1 MAIQVGQALP
11 NVTLYEFIEE
21 ETPGCAVGP
30 NAFQVADMVKGK
42 TIIVFGLPG
51 AYTPTCSAKHVPGYV
66 QHHDALKAKGVDEVW
81 CVSVNDAFVMGS
93 WGRELGTKGKV
104 RMLGDGNAEFS
115 QAVDLTLDL
124 TGRGMGIRSNR
135 YAMLVKD
142 GVVKALHVE
151 EPGKFDVSGAEAM
164 LALL

>member
-1 MAIQVGQALP
+1 MTIQVGQALP

-42 TIIVFGLPG
+42 TIVIFGLPG
-51 AYTPTCSAKHVPGYV
+51 AYTPTCSAKHVPSYV
-66 QHHDALKAKGVDEVW
+66 QHNAALKTKGVDEVW

-104 RMLGDGNAEFS
+104 RMFGDGNAEFS

-151 EPGKFDVSGAEAM
+151 EPGKFDVSSAEAM

>member
-1 MAIQVGQALP
+1 MTIQVGQALP

-66 QHHDALKAKGVDEVW
+66 QLHDALKAKGVDEVW

-93 WGRELGTKGKV
+93 WGREQGTKGKV

-151 EPGKFDVSGAEAM
+151 EPGKFDVSSAEAM

>member
-66 QHHDALKAKGVDEVW
+66 QLHDALKAKGVDEVW

-151 EPGKFDVSGAEAM
+151 EPGKFDVSSAEAM